1 MKESEITTAAT
12 TRKAFIQLHLSVI
25 LAGFTGL
32 FGKLITLNEVDIVWY
47 RMFFTT
53 LILIVFTGL
62 PRVGW
67 KKFFQIAGCGALLGL
82 HWMLFYCSIK
92 ASNVSIGV
100 FCPRRLLHRH
110 LRTDNIQE
118 EDFVDRA
125 TALTHHRSRTT
136 LHLLVRLP
144 LSLRYHHWR
153 GIVSCMCALRHIQQE
168 GERRCKVAHYAHV
181 PNEWRHCGR
190 EHHHSFLPDDFPFQS
205 ARSGNS

>member
-1 MKESEITTAAT
+1 MVQDVFHHSNTHRVHRTSPCRMEEVFPNC
-12 TRKAFIQLHLSVI
+12 RMR
-25 LAGFTGL
+25 GFARPTLDAVLL
-32 FGKLITLNEVDIVWY
+32 FHQGKQRVD
-47 RMFFTT
+47 RRGM
-53 LILIVFTGL
+53 
-62 PRVGW
+62 
-67 KKFFQIAGCGALLGL
+67 
-82 HWMLFYCSIK
+82 
-92 ASNVSIGV
+92 

-168 GERRCKVAHYAHV
+168 GERRCKVAHYAYV
-181 PNEWRHCGR
+181 SDEWRHCGR